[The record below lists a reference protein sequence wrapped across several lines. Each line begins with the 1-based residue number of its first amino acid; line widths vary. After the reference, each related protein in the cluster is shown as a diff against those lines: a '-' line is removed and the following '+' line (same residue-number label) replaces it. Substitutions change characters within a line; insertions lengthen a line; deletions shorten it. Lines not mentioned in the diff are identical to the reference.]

1 MIRRSNPIKARTAL
15 AKTAQAK
22 TTPSKTPLSKTSQPT
37 VDHSRMRL
45 GRKAL
50 KTDSRTL
57 MLARYMTSTLKPP
70 PAKCDWTKGITEWGM
85 MLNGPEPTE
94 PQFPNGLGDCTI
106 AGLAH
111 AIQVWTANNG
121 SMTTVPDA
129 TILSYYEKF
138 DGYVPG
144 NPKTDN
150 GGVELDVLNNFQK
163 NGFAG
168 HPLLA
173 FADPKV
179 ANLTQVRQAISL
191 FGGLYIGLSLPVTA
205 QSQKVWDVSAKGG
218 ANAKPGSWG
227 GHCVFVAAYDQKTFT
242 CITWG
247 KPQAMTVA
255 FWNKYCDEAHALLSP
270 MWISAKGAPNG
281 FNLAQ
286 LKADLQA
293 IV

>member
-1 MIRRSNPIKARTAL
+1 
-15 AKTAQAK
+15 
-22 TTPSKTPLSKTSQPT
+22 
-37 VDHSRMRL
+37 MRL

-57 MLARYMTSTLKPP
+57 MLARYMTSALKAP
-70 PAKCDWTKGITEWGM
+70 PAKCDWTKGIADWGM

-138 DGYVPG
+138 DGYVLG

-191 FGGLYIGLSLPVTA
+191 FGGVYIGLSLPVTA
-205 QSQKVWDVSAKGG
+205 QTQKVWDVSAQGG

-247 KPQAMTVA
+247 KLQTMTVA

-270 MWISAKGAPNG
+270 MWISGKGAPNG